1 MEATT
6 KSLRWGVGSGMRKG
20 SRWQLGV
27 LVEYMRRRRGWDPGA
42 REWWWGVMGNVE
54 PEGSGWIS
62 EAISRIGCEMRL
74 LLLRGGRRRQSGE
87 VDVGGVWCGMQS
99 NGWDSMDCMLVCR
112 TLGARGHSRVR
123 HICTT
128 VGIGWWKIHEW

>member
-42 REWWWGVMGNVE
+42 REWWWGGVMGSVE
-54 PEGSGWIS
+54 SEGSGWIS
-62 EAISRIGCEMRL
+62 EAISRIGVWDATPADARRQEETKW
-74 LLLRGGRRRQSGE
+74 GGRR
-87 VDVGGVWCGMQS
+87 WWGM
-99 NGWDSMDCMLVCR
+99 
-112 TLGARGHSRVR
+112 VR
-123 HICTT
+123 NA
-128 VGIGWWKIHEW
+128 E